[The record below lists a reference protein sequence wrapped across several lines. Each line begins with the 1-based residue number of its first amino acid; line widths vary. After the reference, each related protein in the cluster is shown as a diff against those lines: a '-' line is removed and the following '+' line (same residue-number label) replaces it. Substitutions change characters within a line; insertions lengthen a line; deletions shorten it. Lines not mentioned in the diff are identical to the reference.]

1 MIILSKTYSETT
13 PESAEQCEFSDAGF
27 EWQDVEY
34 TFKELIDELKNN
46 NYYIRQLDMT
56 ISTDFEIECY
66 ATMTEKSYSLHYSR
80 DNNERS
86 FKYWKK
92 ALEYVSGK
100 RLTGF

>member
-1 MIILSKTYSETT
+1 MIILSKTFAETT
-13 PESAEQCEFSDAGF
+13 PEFSEHGDFSDSGF

-46 NYYIRQLDMT
+46 NYYIRQLDRT
-56 ISTDFEIECY
+56 ISSDFEIECY
-66 ATMTEKSYSLHYSR
+66 RTMTQRQYSLHYSR

-86 FKYWKK
+86 AKYWKK

-100 RLTGF
+100 HLK

>member
-1 MIILSKTYSETT
+1 MIILSKTFSETT
-13 PESAEQCEFSDAGF
+13 PESAEHGDFSNSGF

-46 NYYIRQLDMT
+46 NYCIHQLDRT
-56 ISTDFEIECY
+56 ISNDFETVCY
-66 ATMTEKSYSLHYSR
+66 RTMTERQFSLHYSR

-86 FKYWKK
+86 VKYWKK

-100 RLTGF
+100 YLK